1 MSLAKTLNGGK
12 QSLKVH
18 INDIRA
24 NPNNNY
30 EINNDEVVSLALS
43 IEKYGQLHN
52 GVVYE
57 DEGSEDGKKYT
68 LISGE
73 KRYRAITL
81 LFSQGKHNG
90 MMNVVVQAK
99 PKNLIEMQDVINDA
113 NLQRKPDH
121 KTLYKE
127 IKAKEKYYQYLV
139 DNGQR
144 PELYKRDYIAQ
155 SLGIS
160 SRNVDNIIKEFEGEK
175 NKRTGSTES
184 KRKEYNKDFAKK
196 LKNKYGFTTTVS
208 QKAINFKFTNT
219 DELNEFLNNFLGL
232 NEKYDYSESKGD
244 N

>member
-1 MSLAKTLNGGK
+1 
-12 QSLKVH
+12 
-18 INDIRA
+18 
-24 NPNNNY
+24 
-30 EINNDEVVSLALS
+30 
-43 IEKYGQLHN
+43 
-52 GVVYE
+52 
-57 DEGSEDGKKYT
+57 
-68 LISGE
+68 
-73 KRYRAITL
+73 
-81 LFSQGKHNG
+81 

-184 KRKEYNKDFAKK
+184 KRKEYNKDFAK
-196 LKNKYGFTTTVS
+196 N
-208 QKAINFKFTNT
+208 
-219 DELNEFLNNFLGL
+219 
-232 NEKYDYSESKGD
+232 
-244 N
+244 

>member
-1 MSLAKTLNGGK
+1 MFT
-12 QSLKVH
+12 
-18 INDIRA
+18 
-24 NPNNNY
+24 
-30 EINNDEVVSLALS
+30 
-43 IEKYGQLHN
+43 
-52 GVVYE
+52 
-57 DEGSEDGKKYT
+57 
-68 LISGE
+68 
-73 KRYRAITL
+73 
-81 LFSQGKHNG
+81 QGKHNG

-139 DNGQR
+139 DNGKR

-175 NKRTGSTES
+175 NKKTGSGES

-196 LKNKYGFTTTVS
+196 LKSKYGFTTTVS
-208 QKAINFKFTNT
+208 QKAINFKFANT

-232 NEKYDYSESKGD
+232 KEKYDYSESKGD